1 LLRYVVRRL
10 LLLVPIL
17 LGVSLLIFF
26 WIRAL
31 PGSPAESLLGERATP
46 ALVQSYR
53 EKYGLDKPI
62 VQQYLT
68 YLKTTA
74 VDHDLGVS
82 VASHRTV
89 WSEIR
94 QKFPATVEL
103 SVAAMIF
110 AIVFGLPLGF
120 FAAKYYGRVFDQLT
134 LVGSLLGISIPIF
147 FLAIIL
153 KYLFAVRWHLL
164 PSVGRIDVTLDVK
177 HPTGFYVLDALI
189 AGDWSTLWDV
199 LKHLVLPAIALGSI
213 PLAVITRITRAA
225 VLDVQNED
233 YVRTARAKGLSP
245 LTVDRRH
252 ILRNALLP
260 VSTIIGLQTGLL
272 LSGAVLTETVFAFPG
287 MGSWLRDAIFNRD
300 YPVLQGGIL
309 FLALVFV
316 FVNLIV
322 DISYAIINPRIR
334 YS

>member
-1 LLRYVVRRL
+1 LLRYIVRRL
-10 LLLVPIL
+10 LLLIPIL
-17 LGVSLLIFF
+17 IGVSLLIFF

-46 ALVQSYR
+46 ALVQAYR
-53 EKYGLDKPI
+53 QKYGLDKPI
-62 VQQYLT
+62 VEQYFT

-74 VDHDLGVS
+74 VDRDLGVS
-82 VASHRTV
+82 VASHREV

-94 QKFPATVEL
+94 QKFPATIEL
-103 SVAAMIF
+103 AVAAMIF
-110 AIVFGLPLGF
+110 AVVLGIPLGF
-120 FAAKYYGRVFDQLT
+120 FAAKRHGRVFDQLT

-153 KYLFAVRWHLL
+153 KYLFAVKWHLL
-164 PSVGRIDVTLDVK
+164 PSVGRIDVTANVK
-177 HPTGFYVLDALI
+177 HPTNFYVLDAI
-189 AGDWSTLWDV
+189 ITGDWSTLWDV

-233 YVRTARAKGLSP
+233 YVRTARAKGLPP